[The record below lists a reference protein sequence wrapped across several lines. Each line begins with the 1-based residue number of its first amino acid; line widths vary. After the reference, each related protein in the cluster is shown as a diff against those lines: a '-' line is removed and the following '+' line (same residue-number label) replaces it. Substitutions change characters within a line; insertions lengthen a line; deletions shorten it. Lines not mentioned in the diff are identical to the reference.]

1 MVIKTKL
8 TEQDFIKVTLIILY
22 GKPFIK
28 IISIL
33 MLLSLLVA
41 IVSFFV
47 PLSFA
52 GDASITRITTPVLIL
67 IVLPAMTYFGA
78 RRNYSSNKRM
88 AELIEYQLD
97 NNYLI
102 IQGESFNA
110 QFTWDKIYKV
120 TQTHNWILIW
130 QTRQSANAI
139 HKSDIWEGE
148 IDELKAILTAHGV
161 KNNLS

>member
-1 MVIKTKL
+1 MV
-8 TEQDFIKVTLIILY
+8 
-22 GKPFIK
+22 
-28 IISIL
+28 SR
-33 MLLSLLVA
+33 LLVE